1 MKISPIGSQAFKG
14 LLVVPDSSCS
24 WSDHWGNN
32 RKESPKL
39 EVETNDII
47 EINNN
52 RLNETHITY
61 IDKNMENKK
70 HIFYHDGSDFSRSRI
85 LLAYTAAATQKDVIV
100 KA

>member
-14 LLVVPDSSCS
+14 LLVVPDSS
-24 WSDHWGNN
+24 WSDYWGNN

-39 EVETNDII
+39 EVETSDII

-52 RLNETHITY
+52 RLNETSITY
-61 IDKNMENKK
+61 IDENRERKE
-70 HIFYHDGSDFSRSRI
+70 HIFYHDDSDFAKSRI
-85 LLAYTAAATQKDVIV
+85 LLAYAAAATQKDVIV